1 MNKHTALVKLLR
13 GLEEESIELPQQI
26 KKDLEQIKRKI
37 KIRNRNK

>member
-13 GLEEESIELPQQI
+13 GLEVESIELPQQI

-37 KIRNRNK
+37 KIRTRNK